1 MTGSYD
7 FSVRSRTGDGS
18 RRWTVLTSLFQQIPS
33 HVAQSETKTRQ
44 SADELRQKILHFLRE
59 HPDSAHRSGDIAEG
73 LGIEDNDT
81 YLRFC
86 DVLAKMSAQ
95 RVIERKGRKYKHKGQ
110 TTHRTG
116 ILKCNEQGFGFVQA
130 VDTEEEFFIREPH
143 MGEAL
148 HGDLVRV
155 AVAARAA
162 HDKKRECEV
171 VEVVE
176 RRRTQVVGTFHH
188 RGNFAFVEPDDRRI
202 LQEVYVSSDDFG
214 GANDGEK
221 VVVSIDRFDSR
232 KASPE
237 GRILRVIGSADDPNV
252 RVLSLAMSMDVKA
265 DFPSDV
271 EAEAEAIPVDIPQ
284 SEVDRRLDLRNKPTF
299 TIDPDDAKDFDDAIH
314 IERLENDNFEVG
326 VHIADVSHYVQPDTA
341 INDEALERATSVY
354 LVDRT
359 IPMLPEK
366 LSNQVCSLRPKE
378 DKLAFSVLMEV
389 SPHGELVDYGI
400 RETVIHSK
408 ERLTY
413 EEAQTYIDGGHP
425 DDRIASDV
433 VQANRLAKTLTNKRL
448 REGAIDFGSDEVK
461 VILDD
466 AGYPQDIVRKE
477 RLAANRLIEELML
490 LANRT
495 VAAHIGAPGH
505 NERVRTNG
513 RPQNRDEP
521 LPFVYRIHD
530 NPNGEKIR
538 QLAEYVRVFGHELP
552 LTDGNVTSSDLGTL
566 IDNIKGE
573 PEEQVIVR
581 AALRAMSKAEY
592 AVGNIGHYGLGFDY
606 YSHFTSP
613 IRRYPDLMV
622 HRLLKRYA
630 KGEAPPSVEDL
641 AARCKHCSEQ
651 ERNAE
656 EAERES
662 VKLKQVEYVQGHV
675 GDTFDGVV
683 SGVTKF
689 GVFVELTEL
698 LVEGLVH
705 VRDMDDD
712 YYVYD
717 ESTYT
722 MRGENT
728 GKTYRPGDSVTVEVV
743 SADIDSRE
751 IDLLFDD

>member
-1 MTGSYD
+1 VADTD
-7 FSVRSRTGDGS
+7 
-18 RRWTVLTSLFQQIPS
+18 TSTLPS
-33 HVAQSETKTRQ
+33 TDQ
-44 SADELRQKILHFLRE
+44 LRQRILNFLRE
-59 HPDSAHRSGDIAEG
+59 HPNKAHRSGDIAKG

-86 DVLAKMSAQ
+86 DVIAEMSAQ
-95 RVIERKGRKYKHKGQ
+95 RLVKQEGRKYKHKGEN
-110 TTHRTG
+110 THRTG
-116 ILKCNEQGFGFVQA
+116 VLQCNEQGFGFVQA
-130 VDTEEEFFIREPH
+130 VDSDEEFFIREAH

-162 HDKKRECEV
+162 EDKKRECEV

-176 RRRTQVVGTFHH
+176 RRRTQVVGTFHNH
-188 RGNFAFVEPDDRRI
+188 GNSAFVEPDDRRI
-202 LQEVYVSSDDFG
+202 LQEVYVPSDEFG
-214 GANDGEK
+214 GATDGEK
-221 VVVSIDRFDSR
+221 VSVSVDRFDSR

-237 GRILRVIGSADDPNV
+237 GRILRVIGPADDPNV

-265 DFPSDV
+265 DFPKSV
-271 EAEAEAIPVDIPQ
+271 EEEADDIPVEIPQ
-284 SEVDRRLDLRNKPTF
+284 SEIERRLDLRHKDIF

-314 IERLENDNFEVG
+314 VERLENDNFEVG
-326 VHIADVSHYVQPDTA
+326 VHIADVSHYVEPDSN
-341 INDEALERATSVY
+341 IDREALERATSVY

-366 LSNQVCSLRPKE
+366 LSNEVCSLRPNE

-389 SPHGELVDYGI
+389 TPHGEVTDYDI

-408 ERLTY
+408 QRLTY
-413 EEAQTYIDGGHP
+413 DRAQDYIDGGYP
-425 DDRIASDV
+425 DDPVAPEV
-433 VQANRLAKTLTNKRL
+433 VQANRLAKTLTEKRL

-466 AGYPQDIVRKE
+466 DGHPEDIVREE
-477 RLAANRLIEELML
+477 RLDANRLIEEFML

-495 VAAHIGAPGH
+495 VAAHVGAPGH
-505 NERVRTNG
+505 NDRFHSNG
-513 RPQNRDEP
+513 RPTNRDEP
-521 LPFVYRIHD
+521 LPFIYRIHD
-530 NPNGEKIR
+530 RPDGEKIR
-538 QLAEYVRVFGHELP
+538 QLAEYVRVFDYELP
-552 LTDGNVTSSDLGTL
+552 LTDGNVTNEDLGTL
-566 IDNIKGE
+566 IDTVKGE
-573 PEEQVIVR
+573 PEEQVIRR

-592 AVGNIGHYGLGFDY
+592 AVGNIGHYGLGFEY

-622 HRLLKRYA
+622 HRLLKRYG
-630 KGEAPPSVEDL
+630 KGETPPSESEIPNLDDL
-641 AARCKHCSEQ
+641 AARCEHCSEQ
-651 ERNAE
+651 ERNAQD
-656 EAERES
+656 AERES
-662 VKLKQVEYVQGHV
+662 VKLKQVEYVQDHV
-675 GDTFDGVV
+675 GDVFEGVV

-728 GKTYRPGDSVTVEVV
+728 GKSYRPGDSVTVEVV

-751 IDLLFDD
+751 IDLLFAEEE

>member
-1 MTGSYD
+1 
-7 FSVRSRTGDGS
+7 
-18 RRWTVLTSLFQQIPS
+18 
-33 HVAQSETKTRQ
+33 VAQSDTQTSP
-44 SADELRQKILHFLRE
+44 SADTLRTRILEYLQE
-59 HPDSAHRSGDIAEG
+59 HPNSAHRSGDIAKG
-73 LGIEDNDT
+73 LGIEDNDL

-86 DVLAKMSAQ
+86 DVLAEMSARRLVEQ
-95 RVIERKGRKYKHKGQ
+95 KGRKYKHKQ
-110 TTHRTG
+110 DAQKTHRTG
-116 ILKCNEQGFGFVQA
+116 VLRCKEQGFGFVQA
-130 VDTEEEFFIREPH
+130 VDSDEEFFIREAH

-148 HGDLVRV
+148 HGDVVRV
-155 AVAARAA
+155 AVVARAEEG
-162 HDKKRECEV
+162 KKPECEV
-171 VEVVE
+171 LEVVE
-176 RRRTQVVGTFHH
+176 RRRTKVVGTFHH

-202 LQEVYVSSDDFG
+202 LQEVYVPSDDFG
-214 GANDGEK
+214 GATDGEK

-237 GRILRVIGSADDPNV
+237 GKILRVIGSADDPNV
-252 RVLSLAMSMDVKA
+252 RVLSLAMSMDVET
-265 DFPSDV
+265 DFPTEV
-271 EAEAEAIPVDIPQ
+271 EQEAADLPVDIPE
-284 SEVDRRLDLRNKPTF
+284 SEIERRLDLREKSTF
-299 TIDPDDAKDFDDAIH
+299 TIDPVDAKDFDDAIH
-314 IERLENDNFEVG
+314 VEELASGNLEVG
-326 VHIADVSHYVQPDTA
+326 VHIADVSHYVEPDTA
-341 INDEALERATSVY
+341 IDDEALDRATSVY

-359 IPMLPEK
+359 VPMLPEK

-389 SPHGELVDYGI
+389 NSEGEVVDYAI

-408 ERLTY
+408 QRLTY
-413 EEAQTYIDGGHP
+413 EKAQNYIDGGYP
-425 DDRIASDV
+425 DDPIASEV
-433 VQANRLAKTLTNKRL
+433 VRANRLAKTLTRKRM

-466 AGYPQDIVRKE
+466 EGRPQNIVRKE
-477 RLAANRLIEELML
+477 RLDANRLVEELML

-495 VAAHIGAPGH
+495 VASHVGAPGH
-505 NERVRTNG
+505 NNRFQTNG
-513 RPQNRDEP
+513 QSGDRDEP
-521 LPFVYRIHD
+521 LPFVYRVHD
-530 NPNGEKIR
+530 TPDGEKIQ

-552 LTDGNVTSSDLGTL
+552 LTDGNATNHDLGTL
-566 IDNIKGE
+566 IDEVKGE

-630 KGEAPPSVEDL
+630 RGQAPPSVEAL
-641 AARCKHCSEQ
+641 AARCEHCSEQ

-662 VKLKQVEYVQGHV
+662 VKLKQVEYVQEHI
-675 GDTFDGVV
+675 GDTFEGVV

-728 GKTYRPGDSVTVEVV
+728 GTAYRPGDSVTVEVTG
-743 SADIDSRE
+743 ADVDARE
-751 IDLLFDD
+751 IDLLFVEE

>member
-1 MTGSYD
+1 VNQSNTQTQ
-7 FSVRSRTGDGS
+7 FSAEDLRS
-18 RRWTVLTSLFQQIPS
+18 
-33 HVAQSETKTRQ
+33 E
-44 SADELRQKILHFLRE
+44 ILDYLRE
-59 HPDSAHRSGDIAEG
+59 HPNTAHRSGDIAKG

-81 YLRFC
+81 YLHFC
-86 DVLAKMSAQ
+86 DVLAEMSAQ
-95 RVIERKGRKYKHKGQ
+95 RLVKQQGRKYKHKSQ
-110 TTHRTG
+110 ATHRTG
-116 ILKCNEQGFGFVQA
+116 VLSCNEQGFGFVQA
-130 VDTEEEFFIREPH
+130 VDSDEEFFIREPH

-155 AVAARAA
+155 AVAAKAA
-162 HDKKRECEV
+162 EDKKRECEV

-176 RRRTQVVGTFHH
+176 RRRTKVVGTFHH

-202 LQEVYVSSDDFG
+202 LQEVYVPSEDFN
-214 GANDGEK
+214 GAEDGEK
-221 VVVSIDRFDSR
+221 VAVSIDRFDSR

-237 GRILRVIGSADDPNV
+237 GRILRVIGPADDPNV

-265 DFPSDV
+265 DFPKSV
-271 EAEAEAIPVDIPQ
+271 EEEANEISTDIPQ
-284 SEVDRRLDLRNKPTF
+284 SEIDRRLDLRNKPVF

-314 IERLENDNFEVG
+314 VERLSNDNFSVG
-326 VHIADVSHYVQPDTA
+326 VHIADVSHYVEPDTE
-341 INDEALERATSVY
+341 IDEEAYDRATSVY

-366 LSNQVCSLRPKE
+366 LSNKVCSLRPKE
-378 DKLAFSVLMEV
+378 DKLAFSVLMEIT
-389 SPHGELVDYGI
+389 PEGEVVDYAI
-400 RETVIHSK
+400 RETVIHSN

-413 EEAQTYIDGGHP
+413 DEAQTYIDGGRP
-425 DDRIASDV
+425 DDTAAPHV
-433 VQANRLAKTLTNKRL
+433 VRANRLAKTITTKRL
-448 REGAIDFGSDEVK
+448 SEGAIDFGSDEVK
-461 VILDD
+461 VILDED
-466 AGYPQDIVRKE
+466 GHPKDIVRKE
-477 RLAANRLIEELML
+477 RLEANRLIEEFML

-495 VAAHIGAPGH
+495 VASHIGAPGH
-505 NERVRTNG
+505 NDRVRTNG
-513 RPQNRDEP
+513 QSEDPP
-521 LPFVYRIHD
+521 PFIYRVHD
-530 NPNGEKIR
+530 TPDGEKIR

-552 LTDGNVTSSDLGTL
+552 LTDGNVTNDDLGTL
-566 IDNIKGE
+566 IDKIKGQ

-592 AVGNIGHYGLGFDY
+592 AVGNIGHYGLGFDF

-613 IRRYPDLMV
+613 IRRYPDLIV

-630 KGEAPPSVEDL
+630 EGHAPPSVDDL
-641 AARCKHCSEQ
+641 AAQCEHCSEQ

-662 VKLKQVEYVQGHV
+662 VKLKQVEYVQEHV
-675 GDTFDGVV
+675 GDTFEGVV

-722 MRGENT
+722 MRGENN
-728 GKTYRPGDSVTVEVV
+728 GKSYRPGDSVTVEVV
-743 SADIDSRE
+743 GADIDSRE
-751 IDLLFDD
+751 IDLLFTEES

>member
-1 MTGSYD
+1 LHVTQSKTTAQT
-7 FSVRSRTGDGS
+7 SAEEIRTA
-18 RRWTVLTSLFQQIPS
+18 I
-33 HVAQSETKTRQ
+33 
-44 SADELRQKILHFLRE
+44 LRFLRE
-59 HPDSAHRSGDIAEG
+59 HPNTAHRSGEIAKG
-73 LGIEDNDT
+73 LGIEDNDA

-86 DVLAKMSAQ
+86 DVLAEMSAQ
-95 RVIERKGRKYKHKGQ
+95 RLVKTQGRKYKHKAQ
-110 TTHRTG
+110 ATHRTG
-116 ILKCNEQGFGFVQA
+116 VLKCNEQGFGFVQA
-130 VDTEEEFFIREPH
+130 VDSDEEFFIREPQ

-155 AVAARAA
+155 AVAAKAA
-162 HDKKRECEV
+162 KDKKRECEV
-171 VEVVE
+171 VEIVE

-202 LQEVYVSSDDFG
+202 LQEVYVASDDFN
-214 GANDGEK
+214 GAEDGEK

-237 GRILRVIGSADDPNV
+237 GRILRVIGPAEDPNV

-265 DFPSDV
+265 DFPKAV
-271 EAEAEAIPVDIPQ
+271 EEEANQISTDIPQ
-284 SEVDRRLDLRNKPTF
+284 SEIDRRLDLRNKPVF

-314 IERLENDNFEVG
+314 VERLSNNNFSVG
-326 VHIADVSHYVQPDTA
+326 VHIADVSHYVEPGTD
-341 INDEALERATSVY
+341 IDEEALDRATSVY

-366 LSNQVCSLRPKE
+366 LSNQVCSLRPRE
-378 DKLAFSVLMEV
+378 DKLAFSVLMEIT
-389 SPHGELVDYGI
+389 PEGEVVDYAI

-413 EEAQTYIDGGHP
+413 DEAQTYINGGRP
-425 DDRIASDV
+425 GDTAASHV
-433 VQANRLAKTLTNKRL
+433 VRANRLAKTITKKRL
-448 REGAIDFGSDEVK
+448 QDGAIDFGSDEVK

-466 AGYPQDIVRKE
+466 DGRPRDIVRKE
-477 RLAANRLIEELML
+477 RLDANRLIEEFML

-495 VAAHIGAPGH
+495 VASHIGAPGH
-505 NERVRTNG
+505 TDRVRTNG
-513 RPQNRDEP
+513 QPDGES
-521 LPFVYRIHD
+521 LPFIYRVHD
-530 NPNGEKIR
+530 TPDGEKIR

-552 LTDGNVTSSDLGTL
+552 LTDGNATNDDLGAL
-566 IDNIKGE
+566 IDAIKGQ

-606 YSHFTSP
+606 YTHFTSP

-630 KGEAPPSVEDL
+630 GGHAPPDVEEL
-641 AARCKHCSEQ
+641 AARCEHCSEQ

-662 VKLKQVEYVQGHV
+662 VKLKQVEYVQEHV
-675 GDTFDGVV
+675 GDVFEGVV

-728 GKTYRPGDSVTVEVV
+728 GKSYRPGDSVTVEVV
-743 SADIDSRE
+743 GADIDSRE
-751 IDLLFDD
+751 IDLLFVDDPS